1 MVIIADTDIFIA
13 AIRGNEIAQSL
24 LRKYGGS
31 IAVSAITAAE
41 LYVGAKN
48 HAKKK
53 IVEQILA
60 DHEFIELNKAITEI
74 ALRLIKTYTTSTKQ
88 LTLADGF
95 IAATCL
101 EHKAALL
108 TFNTKDFRFIK
119 GLRLA
124 K

>member
-1 MVIIADTDIFIA
+1 M
-13 AIRGNEIAQSL
+13 RSQSL

-31 IAVSAITAAE
+31 VAVSAITAAE

-60 DHEFIELNKAITEI
+60 DHELIELNKAITEI
-74 ALRLIKTYTTSTKQ
+74 AIRLIKTYNTSTRQ
-88 LTLADGF
+88 LLLADAF

-101 EHKAALL
+101 EHKASLL

-119 GLRLA
+119 GLRLV